1 MLRQSKAWME
11 ISRVDFRLPMFSALP
26 VYLVRNLLNLG
37 VYLASW
43 KICSGTNCIKV

>member
-1 MLRQSKAWME
+1 MLPLPGARME
-11 ISRVDFRLPMFSALP
+11 ISRVDFQLPMFSALP

-37 VYLASW
+37 VYLVSR